1 MRFISITFES
11 SVTTGRR
18 GESSWLVSV
27 TVISALTGGFSIGS
41 AFLAIDGGEFYRG
54 LCIRALSLSDPD
66 QQSMYIFQEIQGI
79 KRRIEGRHSSVGRT
93 ILRNGQ
99 VYTLTF

>member
-41 AFLAIDGGEFYRG
+41 TILAIAGGEFDRG
-54 LCIRALSLSDPD
+54 FCICALSSSDPD
-66 QQSMYIFQEIQGI
+66 QQSMYIFQEIHGF
-79 KRRIEGRHSSVGRT
+79 KRRIEGTHSSVGRT
-93 ILRNGQ
+93 ILRTGQ